1 MELAVTAI
9 SQRCRERGQHVWD
22 VRGEKVNMA
31 NEGETRWNR
40 GSNSHFSPS
49 LYLITIS
56 LCIAEDID
64 IEEQSLGRCL
74 DLVQARAS
82 GGSTGW
88 NFLDTPPKRLNREQ
102 ISLRVLWLQLDAH
115 SISQTFRT
123 QRIRLVEIQHLRPDQ
138 SRSELALRYGSSRSH
153 IIQVLVHQPV
163 SVYPRY
169 LLGRFDWL
177 RILERN
183 WSRYI

>member
-1 MELAVTAI
+1 MEQGVALPFLSVII
-9 SQRCRERGQHVWD
+9 SW
-22 VRGEKVNMA
+22 
-31 NEGETRWNR
+31 
-40 GSNSHFSPS
+40 
-49 LYLITIS
+49 ITIS
-56 LCIAEDID
+56 LCIAEDFG

-74 DLVQARAS
+74 DLIQARVS

-115 SISQTFRT
+115 CIAQTLRT
-123 QRIRLVEIQHLRPDQ
+123 QMIRLIGMQHLRPDQ
-138 SRSELALRYGSSRSH
+138 SRSELVLRYASSRSH
-153 IIQVLVHQPV
+153 ILQVLVHQPV

-177 RILERN
+177 RIWERN
-183 WSRYI
+183 WFKYI

>member
-1 MELAVTAI
+1 MEQGIELPFLSVII
-9 SQRCRERGQHVWD
+9 SW
-22 VRGEKVNMA
+22 
-31 NEGETRWNR
+31 
-40 GSNSHFSPS
+40 
-49 LYLITIS
+49 ITIS

-64 IEEQSLGRCL
+64 IEEQGFGRCL
-74 DLVQARAS
+74 DLIQARAS
-82 GGSTGW
+82 GDSTGW

-115 SISQTFRT
+115 CTAQTFRT

-138 SRSELALRYGSSRSH
+138 SRSELVLRYASSRSH
-153 IIQVLVHQPV
+153 ILQVLVHQPV